1 MLNAQQLTQLKNN
14 YWFAGL
20 AEHFQ
25 HYIIQHALVFEK
37 DKEQRIFLSG
47 DPFDGIYAVLDG
59 AIRLGHIDIHG
70 KEAVAAIAEPIMWF
84 GEISLVDKLPRS
96 HDAIPTRKSTILQL
110 PAHAI
115 QQLLEQYPEF
125 WYHIAQLTSQKLRY
139 AFMELISLQTQNL
152 SQRLAQRLMYMLNG
166 YGNHLEIKQRTI
178 QISQEQLAQ
187 LLMCSRQSINQELQ
201 QLEKMNVL
209 KVAFKKIDILDLQQL
224 HQIAHALPAH
234 DH

>member
-1 MLNAQQLTQLKNN
+1 
-14 YWFAGL
+14 
-20 AEHFQ
+20 
-25 HYIIQHALVFEK
+25 
-37 DKEQRIFLSG
+37 
-47 DPFDGIYAVLDG
+47 
-59 AIRLGHIDIHG
+59 
-70 KEAVAAIAEPIMWF
+70 
-84 GEISLVDKLPRS
+84 LPRS

-152 SQRLAQRLMYMLNG
+152 SQRLAQRLIYMLNG
-166 YGNHLEIKQRTI
+166 YGNHLEIQQRTI